1 MKRKQE
7 ETAFWAARERCPVA
21 EGELRLL
28 SAREILELRRESA
41 ELAEDGP
48 ERALCS
54 NACLIARALERN
66 GTPVYPDGQ
75 AVLEALRVEDIVRLA
90 DAWGEFNKTCNP
102 SPLDG
107 GEEIERRKKA
117 WSTRLT
123 RAFNGVCSAHSAR
136 CPRRTG
142 PEK

>member
-1 MKRKQE
+1 MKQRQE
-7 ETAFWAARERCPVA
+7 ATPFWAARERCSIP

-41 ELAEDGP
+41 ELAEEGG

-54 NACLIARALERN
+54 NACLIARALEKKGR
-66 GTPVYPDGQ
+66 PVYPDGK
-75 AVLEALRVEDIVRLA
+75 AVLDALRVEDIVRLA
-90 DAWGEFNKTCNP
+90 DIWGQFNKTCNP

-107 GEEIERRKKA
+107 SEEIERRKKA

-123 RAFNGVCSAHSAR
+123 RAFNGVCSTPSAR
-136 CPRRTG
+136 CPRKIGRS
-142 PEK
+142 K

>member
-1 MKRKQE
+1 MAE
-7 ETAFWAARERCPVA
+7 PIFWAARERCPVA

-28 SAREILELRRESA
+28 AAWEILQLREESA
-41 ELAEDGP
+41 QLAQNGL

-66 GTPVYPDGQ
+66 GKPVYPDGK
-75 AVLEALRVEDIVRLA
+75 AVLKALRVEDIVRLA
-90 DAWGEFNKTCNP
+90 DQWGEFNRTCNP

-107 GEEIERRKKA
+107 EEETERRKKV

-123 RAFNGVCSAHSAR
+123 RAFNGVCSALSAR
-136 CPRRTG
+136 CPRRNG
-142 PEK
+142 QEK